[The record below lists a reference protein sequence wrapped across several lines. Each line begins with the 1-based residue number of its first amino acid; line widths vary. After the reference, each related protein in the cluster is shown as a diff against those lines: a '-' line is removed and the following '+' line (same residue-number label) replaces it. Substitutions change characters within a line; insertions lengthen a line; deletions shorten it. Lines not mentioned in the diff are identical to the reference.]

1 MKNKTKGVLR
11 EEVDHELTV
20 DAPMVVWKKRN
31 FIRLE
36 EVGPSKSVMMIMQ

>member
-1 MKNKTKGVLR
+1 MKNKDKRGTW